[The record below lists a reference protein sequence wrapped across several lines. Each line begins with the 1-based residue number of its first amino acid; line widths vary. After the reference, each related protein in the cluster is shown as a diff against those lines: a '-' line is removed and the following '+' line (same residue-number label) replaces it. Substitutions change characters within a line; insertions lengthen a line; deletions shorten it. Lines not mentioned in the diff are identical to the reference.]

1 MRKKNF
7 YSNLN
12 TKVVTDNRV
21 FLKTVKAFLSEK
33 VTKHSKTKLVQDDKI
48 ISRNDQIAKKFSEYF
63 INIPILNMPSNGYK
77 CPDSSEQDPILK
89 ILGKYRDHP
98 IIKLIKGKNNT
109 QVFKFSQIDIEEV
122 RKSFK
127 SLDPKKATKG

>member
-89 ILGKYRDHP
+89 ILDKYRDHP